1 MGKVNVW
8 AKQLRRGYGPIM
20 CHFVLGRIA
29 LFISNLKRPFLKR
42 PLAFAAGLVL
52 AAILSACSG
61 MPDAAG
67 GTSTEFSPNYIIGP
81 RDTLQIFVWR
91 NPELTTSV
99 IVRPDGKVTV
109 PLIEDLQAAGKTP
122 TLLARDIEKQLE
134 QYVQSPVVSVIMS
147 GFVGPYDQQ
156 IRVIGEAT
164 NPQAI
169 PYNEHMTALDVMIA
183 VGGLTDFAA
192 GNRAVLV
199 RQGQGSFRV
208 RLDDLIKDGD
218 VAANVPVM
226 PGDVLIVPQSWF

>member
-1 MGKVNVW
+1 MLSAN
-8 AKQLRRGYGPIM
+8 
-20 CHFVLGRIA
+20 
-29 LFISNLKRPFLKR
+29 
-42 PLAFAAGLVL
+42 LAFL
-52 AAILSACSG
+52 AVLSACSG
-61 MPDAAG
+61 MPEATNAG
-67 GTSTEFSPNYIIGP
+67 GAVAESPSYIIGP
-81 RDTLQIFVWR
+81 RDSLQIFVWR

-122 TLLARDIEKQLE
+122 TELAREIEKQLE
-134 QYVQSPVVSVIMS
+134 QFVQSPVVSVIMS
-147 GFVGPYDQQ
+147 GFVGPFDQQ

-169 PYNEHMTALDVMIA
+169 PFSEKMTALDVMIA
-183 VGGLTDFAA
+183 VGGLTEFAA

-218 VAANVPVM
+218 VSANVPVM